1 MNLAPRYLEL
11 ANPPE
16 AVSQETRHLE
26 FEVKADKRAEPS
38 ALRGYAL
45 YYVCEDVDGTC
56 LYRRQDISME
66 LK

>member
-1 MNLAPRYLEL
+1 VDLQHQEL
-11 ANPPE
+11 ANPPA

-26 FEVKADKRAEPS
+26 FEVKADNQAEKPV
-38 ALRGYAL
+38 LKGYVL

-56 LYRRQDISME
+56 LYRRQDISVE